1 MTETKG
7 ATMEEE
13 LRTRLAQLTEE
24 FERGQEMLRG
34 VEAQQRT
41 LVETLLRISGA
52 RQVLL
57 ELLGE
62 EDQTSFAPTGNGV
75 PTPAA

>member
-7 ATMEEE
+7 ATMEDQ
-13 LRTRLAQLTEE
+13 LRARLAELTDE
-24 FERGQEMLRG
+24 FEKGQEMLRA
-34 VEAQQRT
+34 VEAQQRQLT
-41 LVETLLRISGA
+41 ETLLRISGA

-62 EDQTSFAPTGNGV
+62 EEQAPMAPAANGV
-75 PTPAA
+75 PSPAG